1 MQRVC
6 VNETGESEN
15 LIPIY
20 NEAGRDHREAMLDL
34 AAHSGCD
41 AAFLCAGEWLNQ
53 PTNWHVLN
61 LLHFHHHIMVGQRP

>member
-1 MQRVC
+1 
-6 VNETGESEN
+6 
-15 LIPIY
+15 
-20 NEAGRDHREAMLDL
+20 MLDL